1 MNKID
6 FFYGSIIS
14 FLSTVLGICL
24 FVFLFTNYELAYL
37 IQVLASQGYL
47 GKLLRLGAV
56 LNFGIFFFL
65 LHRKKE
71 LMARGV
77 AFATIILTII
87 SLFI

>member
-1 MNKID
+1 MNKKD
-6 FFYGSIIS
+6 FFYGAAIGL
-14 FLSTVLGICL
+14 LSTVLGIYL
-24 FVFLFTNYELAYL
+24 FVSLFTNYEFAYL
-37 IQVLASQGYL
+37 FHVLESQGYL

-65 LHRKKE
+65 LNRKKE

>member
-6 FFYGSIIS
+6 FFYGIAIGV
-14 FLSTVLGICL
+14 LTTVLGIYL
-24 FVFLFTNYELAYL
+24 FVLLFTNYEMAYL
-37 IQVLASQGYL
+37 INVLKSQGYL

-71 LMARGV
+71 LMARGI